1 MCIRDRIRAEAV
13 RVVPTSVRSREAL
26 HVATALV
33 AGLPEFASVDVRP
46 QVAAEEAGL
55 HLATP

>member
-1 MCIRDRIRAEAV
+1 M
-13 RVVPTSVRSREAL
+13 VPTSVRSREAL